1 MKTRIY
7 TAALLMAVS
16 SACFATDGTNG
27 TASDS
32 TKVKKL
38 ELRKVSGEN
47 IIKADI
53 PEKPLQPKEKKVI
66 AKPVQSINNVATFP
80 GGDVGIKRYIKGKQ
94 RYPEACAKEN
104 AEGRT
109 VVTVTVKPDGTVC
122 NAKVTHSSGNEHMD
136 AEALRVARSMP
147 KWTPAQDIEKGKE
160 ITYPIQFN
168 FRPKKQ

>member
-47 IIKADI
+47 IIKAGYSKAR
-53 PEKPLQPKEKKVI
+53 PEYKQRGD
-66 AKPVQSINNVATFP
+66 FP
-80 GGDVGIKRYIKGKQ
+80 GR
-94 RYPEACAKEN
+94 
-104 AEGRT
+104 
-109 VVTVTVKPDGTVC
+109 
-122 NAKVTHSSGNEHMD
+122 
-136 AEALRVARSMP
+136 
-147 KWTPAQDIEKGKE
+147 
-160 ITYPIQFN
+160 
-168 FRPKKQ
+168 